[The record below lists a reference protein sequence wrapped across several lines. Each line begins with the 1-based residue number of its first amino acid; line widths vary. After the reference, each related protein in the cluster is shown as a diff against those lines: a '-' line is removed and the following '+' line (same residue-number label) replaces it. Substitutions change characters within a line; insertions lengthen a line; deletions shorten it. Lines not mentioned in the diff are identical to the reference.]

1 MEELS
6 TDPVTSA
13 APPGAHARSWTSSE
27 CPRRVFAVFHDVRS
41 PWRFLVPSGARLQR
55 RTSPVSPP
63 DARMSP
69 PGENRTTLTA
79 LVCAVRVSRCVTS
92 AFPSASS
99 PRDQSFTSLSAPPV
113 TRRPVAGSKSTE
125 NTGAG
130 LGAPA
135 VLSAF
140 ACHSTWMVLTFIV
153 VPGRARSVMGGAG
166 NAPHFFKFFWP
177 IPDCQTK
184 KVACHCRSP
193 SRPHS
198 SPRVPTLSKCCA
210 RRCEPLGRRCGG
222 SFPCDSRTRAV
233 RRSHHSLGTTLGSR
247 FLPHLG
253 RKLQI
258 CVASGIHPN
267 AAEIRCTADGFA
279 T

>member
-1 MEELS
+1 M
-6 TDPVTSA
+6 
-13 APPGAHARSWTSSE
+13 
-27 CPRRVFAVFHDVRS
+27 RS

-166 NAPHFFKFFWP
+166 NTPHFFKFFWT
-177 IPDCQTK
+177 IPAKTSTSLP
-184 KVACHCRSP
+184 VSEPFA
-193 SRPHS
+193 PHS

-210 RRCEPLGRRCGG
+210 RRCEPLGRRYGG
-222 SFPCDSRTRAV
+222 SSPCDSRTRAV
-233 RRSHHSLGTTLGSR
+233 RRLHQSLGTTLGSR
-247 FLPHLG
+247 VSPHLG

-267 AAEIRCTADGFA
+267 AAEIRCTADGFG

>member
-1 MEELS
+1 MDELS

-27 CPRRVFAVFHDVRS
+27 CPRSVFAVFHDVRS

-166 NAPHFFKFFWP
+166 NTPHFFKFFWP
-177 IPDCQTK
+177 IPAKQKWRVISVGALRAPTLPRAFPHCQN
-184 KVACHCRSP
+184 VAHVDASP
-193 SRPHS
+193 S
-198 SPRVPTLSKCCA
+198 VVAAVA
-210 RRCEPLGRRCGG
+210 RSRAIHGPGRCVVSITVWALLW
-222 SFPCDSRTRAV
+222 AV
-233 RRSHHSLGTTLGSR
+233 EFYHT
-247 FLPHLG
+247 
-253 RKLQI
+253 
-258 CVASGIHPN
+258 
-267 AAEIRCTADGFA
+267 
-279 T
+279 